1 MRKAPAA
8 ASKVGM
14 STLSSPVAGSPR
26 GFQHA
31 EVEARRAGLAR
42 GEAVQD
48 EQPAAA
54 AQRQEC
60 GAVQPVRPGGDIAV
74 EVDHGEALGVRW
86 VR

>member
-1 MRKAPAA
+1 
-8 ASKVGM
+8 M
-14 STLSSPVAGSPR
+14 STLSSPVAGSPS

-31 EVEARRAGLAR
+31 EAQARRAGVAL

-54 AQRQEC
+54 DAQRQEC

-74 EVDHGEALGVRW
+74 EVDHGEVLG
-86 VR
+86 